1 MSSVS
6 PSFFEL
12 VNYTPPD
19 AIFELTKTY
28 NADPVARKVNL
39 GQGTYKDEN
48 GNPWILPAVR
58 SAKEKI
64 KHSNHEYLPILGLPS
79 FRTLATDLVFGK
91 HSTAIREGRVSNLYF
106 ILRQSPQRLTFVIP
120 PGRILSSSIW
130 YRGTPHRG
138 NNTQAGARSRYNRI
152 YNQA

>member
-1 MSSVS
+1 MSSLS
-6 PSFFEL
+6 PSFFE
-12 VNYTPPD
+12 VVDYTPPD

-28 NADPVARKVNL
+28 NADPAARKVNL

-64 KHSNHEYLPILGLPS
+64 KDSNHEYLPILGLPS

-91 HSTAIREGRVSNLYF
+91 HSAAIREDRVSNIHLLF
-106 ILRQSPQRLTFVIP
+106 RRLFRRLTFSLP
-120 PGRILSSSIW
+120 PGRILSSSVW
-130 YRGTPHRG
+130 YRSTPHRR
-138 NNTQAGARSRYNRI
+138 NNA
-152 YNQA
+152 

>member
-1 MSSVS
+1 MGSVS
-6 PSFFEL
+6 PSFFEP

-28 NADPVARKVNL
+28 NADPAARKVNL

-58 SAKEKI
+58 LAKEKI
-64 KHSNHEYLPILGLPS
+64 KDSNHEYLPILGLPS

-91 HSTAIREGRVSNLYF
+91 QSAAIREVRVSNIQLYF
-106 ILRQSPQRLTFVIP
+106 RRLNF
-120 PGRILSSSIW
+120 
-130 YRGTPHRG
+130 
-138 NNTQAGARSRYNRI
+138 
-152 YNQA
+152 

>member
-1 MSSVS
+1 MGSVS

-12 VNYTPPD
+12 ANHTPPD

-28 NADPVARKVNL
+28 NADPAARKVNL

-48 GNPWILPAVR
+48 GNPWILPAVQ

-64 KHSNHEYLPILGLPS
+64 KDSNHEYLPILGLPS

-91 HSTAIREGRVSNLYF
+91 QSAAIREDRVSDIQLLF
-106 ILRQSPQRLTFVIP
+106 WQLFRRLNF
-120 PGRILSSSIW
+120 
-130 YRGTPHRG
+130 
-138 NNTQAGARSRYNRI
+138 
-152 YNQA
+152 

>member
-6 PSFFEL
+6 PSFFEI

-28 NADPVARKVNL
+28 NADPVTCKVNL

-58 SAKEKI
+58 LAKEKI
-64 KHSNHEYLPILGLPS
+64 KDSNHEYLPILGLPS
-79 FRTLATDLVFGK
+79 FRTLAGDLVFGK
-91 HSTAIREGRVSNLYF
+91 HSVAIREGRVSNIHLLQTVVPTIDF
-106 ILRQSPQRLTFVIP
+106 LGSPRSHPVKLCPVRGHSTSP
-120 PGRILSSSIW
+120 ETCLS
-130 YRGTPHRG
+130 RC
-138 NNTQAGARSRYNRI
+138 
-152 YNQA
+152 